1 MIGWQIDNEVRPV
14 PCHCDSC
21 RRAFRAFLK
30 QRYSTVEALNR
41 AWGTWFWSQTYRDF
55 EEVETP
61 SADQLTVSTSQIL
74 DFKRFVSDTTV
85 GFVRMQAAIL
95 KRAAPHQFVAHNT
108 IGIHTPIDM
117 YDLHRELD
125 FAAWDNYPHVDGD
138 MRENNLGHDL
148 YRSTKHQAY
157 WMLEQKNGYFNGA
170 NYNLAI
176 APGLVR
182 A

>member
-1 MIGWQIDNEVRPV
+1 MPRACARAGGGSIATTARRSGFTAPGWRSGWRAHFAAHPGVIGWQIDNEVRPV

-74 DFKRFVSDTTV
+74 EFQTV
-85 GFVRMQAAIL
+85 LFRIRRWGSSACR
-95 KRAAPHQFVAHNT
+95 P
-108 IGIHTPIDM
+108 P
-117 YDLHRELD
+117 
-125 FAAWDNYPHVDGD
+125 
-138 MRENNLGHDL
+138 
-148 YRSTKHQAY
+148 S
-157 WMLEQKNGYFNGA
+157 
-170 NYNLAI
+170 
-176 APGLVR
+176 
-182 A
+182 

>member
-1 MIGWQIDNEVRPV
+1 
-14 PCHCDSC
+14 
-21 RRAFRAFLK
+21 
-30 QRYSTVEALNR
+30 
-41 AWGTWFWSQTYRDF
+41 
-55 EEVETP
+55 
-61 SADQLTVSTSQIL
+61 
-74 DFKRFVSDTTV
+74 
-85 GFVRMQAAIL
+85 MQAAIL